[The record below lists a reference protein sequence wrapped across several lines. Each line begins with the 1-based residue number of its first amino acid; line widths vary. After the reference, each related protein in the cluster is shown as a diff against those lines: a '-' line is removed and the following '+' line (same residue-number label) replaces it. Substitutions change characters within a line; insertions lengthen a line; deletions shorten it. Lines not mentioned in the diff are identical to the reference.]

1 MSKLAGTRMIVSVSV
16 ATVWL
21 SPDSPRPIDAPALAA
36 PVSVGEWLKSMS
48 MEEKL
53 DLYSGSRIQTQVLY
67 GTEVVAVEEQGEWL
81 KIVIPDQ
88 STHKEPA
95 GYPGWVPK
103 CQLTKCPA
111 DTEYNVFVE
120 VFAAK
125 AILQIE
131 PAGAAAPV
139 MELSFLTRLP
149 LLEERGDEV
158 IVSTPHSPGR
168 LAKQDVRITGSL
180 PASPESI
187 GKLTGEQIVQDGQRF
202 LGLPYLWG
210 GMSAYGYDCSGFA
223 YSMHKAQGILIPR
236 DASDQS
242 QQGRSIQREELEPG
256 DLLFFAYD
264 QGKGRVHHV
273 GIYAG
278 ENRMLHSPDSSGCIE
293 IVDLGTYKLKD
304 EHCVSRRYWDGY
316 CLNNFIPL

>member
-1 MSKLAGTRMIVSVSV
+1 MITSVSV
-16 ATVWL
+16 ATVWS
-21 SPDSPRPIDAPALAA
+21 SPDSPRPIDAPALASPA
-36 PVSVGEWLKSMS
+36 LVEEWLTSMS
-48 MEEKL
+48 MGDKL
-53 DLYSGSRIQTQVLY
+53 DLYSGSRIQTQILY
-67 GTEVVAVEEQGEWL
+67 GTVIVAVEEQGDWM

-88 STHKEPA
+88 NTHKEPA

-103 CQLTKCPA
+103 CQLTKCLEH
-111 DTEYNVFVE
+111 TEYNAFAE
-120 VFAAK
+120 VAAK
-125 AILQIE
+125 KTVLHID
-131 PAGAAAPV
+131 PAGTAAAAIG
-139 MELSFLTRLP
+139 LSFLTRLP

-158 IVSTPHSPGR
+158 VVSTPHGPGR
-168 LAKQDVRITGSL
+168 LAKRDVRITGSL
-180 PASPESI
+180 PASLA

-223 YSMHKAQGILIPR
+223 YSMHKAQGILVPR

-242 QQGRSIQREELEPG
+242 RQGRSIPREELEPG

-264 QGKGRVHHV
+264 QGKGSVHHV

-293 IVDLGTYKLKD
+293 IVNLDTYKLKD
-304 EHCVSRRYWDGY
+304 EHCVSRRYWDGS
-316 CLNNFIPL
+316 

>member
-16 ATVWL
+16 ATVWS

-36 PVSVGEWLKSMS
+36 PALVEEWLKSMS
-48 MEEKL
+48 IENKL
-53 DLYSGSRIQTQVLY
+53 DLYSASRIQTQVLY
-67 GTEVVAVEEQGEWL
+67 GTEIAAVEEQGEWL

-103 CQLTKCPA
+103 RQLAKCPEH
-111 DTEYNVFVE
+111 TEFDAFAE
-120 VFAAK
+120 VIAK
-125 AILQIE
+125 KTILQVE
-131 PAGAAAPV
+131 PADAAAAV
-139 MELSFLTRLP
+139 IELSFLTRLP
-149 LLEERGDEV
+149 LLEERIDEV
-158 IVSTPHSPGR
+158 IVSTPHGPGR
-168 LAKQDVRITGSL
+168 LAKQDVRITGSW
-180 PASPESI
+180 PASPESKE
-187 GKLTGEQIVQDGQRF
+187 KLTGEQIVQDGQSF

-242 QQGRSIQREELEPG
+242 RQGNSIARDELEPG

-278 ENRMLHSPDSSGCIE
+278 ENRMIHSPDSSGSIE
-293 IVDLGTYKLKD
+293 FVDLDTYKLKD
-304 EHCVSRRYWDGY
+304 EHCVSRRYWD
-316 CLNNFIPL
+316 